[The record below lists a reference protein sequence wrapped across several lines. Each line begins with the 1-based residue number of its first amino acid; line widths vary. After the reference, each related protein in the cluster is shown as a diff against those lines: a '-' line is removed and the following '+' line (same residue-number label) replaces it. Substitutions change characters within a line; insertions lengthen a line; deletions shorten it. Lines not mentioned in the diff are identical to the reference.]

1 LGSGSSPKI
10 TSNEAVSTRGGHKI
24 KTFLLALLAC
34 SLWKSELGAQTPF
47 YQGAT
52 VTIRV
57 GFTAGGAFDVWA
69 RIIAHHLGKYIPG
82 NPTFVV
88 QNMTGGGSAI
98 AANYVYGV
106 AKPDGLTLGVVS
118 PGLYIQQLSG
128 QKEIKFDWFKY
139 SWIGSPEKTDRI
151 FYIRADTPYKT
162 LLDLRDAAEPP
173 KCAATGLGTAAYY
186 FPRLL
191 QEAFGLKLTM
201 VPGYQGAAD
210 ANLAI
215 ERGEAQCWCG
225 SVQAYFG
232 SEPGRTWAKT
242 GFVRVLTQGGQKRHP
257 NLSNVPTV
265 WELMDKSKV
274 GELHRRIAKI
284 FVLPDEMGRPFFGP
298 PGIPADRLK
307 ALRDGFV
314 KMMKDP
320 DVIADAKSKGLEPSL
335 MTAEEVEALGREIGT
350 VPPDLIERMKPLLEK

>member
-1 LGSGSSPKI
+1 MNRVSSQ
-10 TSNEAVSTRGGHKI
+10 RGRKI

-34 SLWKSELGAQTPF
+34 SLWKSEVGAQTPF

-88 QNMTGGGSAI
+88 QNMTGGGSMI
-98 AANYVYGV
+98 AANYVYSV

-191 QEAFGLKLTM
+191 QEAFGLKLAV

-215 ERGEAQCWCG
+215 ERGEMQCWCG

-274 GELHRRIAKI
+274 SELHRRIAKI

-307 ALRDGFV
+307 ALREGFV

>member
-1 LGSGSSPKI
+1 MQWL
-10 TSNEAVSTRGGHKI
+10 
-24 KTFLLALLAC
+24 LLALIALP
-34 SLWKSELGAQTPF
+34 LWSSQARAQTPF
-47 YQGAT
+47 YQGQT

-69 RIIAHHLGKYIPG
+69 RLIGHYLGRYIPG

-88 QNMTGGGSAI
+88 QNMTGGGSMI
-98 AANYVYGV
+98 AANYVYSV

-128 QKEIKFDWFKY
+128 HKEVKFDWFKY

-151 FYIRADTPYKT
+151 FYIRADTPFKT
-162 LLDLRDAAEPP
+162 LLDMRNAVEPP

-191 QEAFGLKLTM
+191 QEAFALKLTM

-225 SVQAYFG
+225 SIQAYFG

-242 GFVRVLTQGGQKRHP
+242 GFVRVLTQGGQERHASLP
-257 NLSNVPTV
+257 DVPTV
-265 WELMDKSKV
+265 WEFMNKEKTPDLY
-274 GELHRRIAKI
+274 RRIAKI

-298 PGIPADRLK
+298 PGIPAERLK
-307 ALRDGFV
+307 ILRDGFA
-314 KMMKDP
+314 KMMKNP
-320 DVIADAKSKGLEPSL
+320 EVIADAKSKGLEPSL
-335 MTAEEVEALGREIGT
+335 MTGEQIEGLGREIGT
-350 VPPDLIERMKPLLEK
+350 IPAEVLERMKPLLEK

>member
-1 LGSGSSPKI
+1 MGIRLFSMR
-10 TSNEAVSTRGGHKI
+10 VHCGGAMRK
-24 KTFLLALLAC
+24 FLLGLAIC
-34 SLWKSELGAQTPF
+34 LVAASNAPAQTPF
-47 YQGAT
+47 YQGKT

-57 GFTAGGAFDVWA
+57 GFSPGGAFDVWA
-69 RIIAHHLGKYIPG
+69 RLIAAHIGKYIPG

-88 QNMTGGGSAI
+88 QNMTGGGSMI

-118 PGLYIQQLSG
+118 PGIYIQQISG
-128 QKEIKFDWFKY
+128 NKEVRFDWFKY

-162 LLDLRDAAEPP
+162 LEDLRNAVEPP
-173 KCAATGLGTAAYY
+173 KCGATGIGTAAYY
-186 FPRLL
+186 FPRFL
-191 QEAFGLKLTM
+191 QDAFGLKLTM

-215 ERGEAQCWCG
+215 EKGEVQCWCG

-257 NLSNVPTV
+257 NLPDVPTV
-265 WELMDKSKV
+265 WELFDKHKT

-284 FVLPDEMGRPFFGP
+284 LVLPDEMGRPFFGP

-307 ALRDGFV
+307 TLREGFV
-314 KMMKDP
+314 KMMADP
-320 DVIADAKSKGLEPSL
+320 DVIAEAKKKGLEPSL
-335 MTAEEVEALGREIGT
+335 MTGEDVEALGREIGT
-350 VPPDLIERMKPLLEK
+350 VPPEVIQKIKPLLEK

>member
-1 LGSGSSPKI
+1 MNPVLTRRGHNI
-10 TSNEAVSTRGGHKI
+10 RTS
-24 KTFLLALLAC
+24 LLALLIC
-34 SLWKSELGAQTPF
+34 SLWRSELDAQTPF

-52 VTIRV
+52 VSIRV

-69 RIIAHHLGKYIPG
+69 RIIGHHLGKYIPG

-88 QNMTGGGSAI
+88 QNMTGGGSMI
-98 AANYVYGV
+98 AANYVYSV

-128 QKEIKFDWFKY
+128 HKEIKFDWFKY
-139 SWIGSPEKTDRI
+139 SWIGSPEKTDRV
-151 FYIRADTPYKT
+151 FYIRADAPYKT

-191 QEAFGLKLTM
+191 QEAFGLKLVV

-215 ERGEAQCWCG
+215 ERGEMQCWCG

-265 WELMDKSKV
+265 WEYMDKQKTS
-274 GELHRRIAKI
+274 ELHRRIAKI

-307 ALRDGFV
+307 ALREGFV

-320 DVIADAKSKGLEPSL
+320 DVIADAKSKGLEPGL
-335 MTAEEVEALGREIGT
+335 MTAEEVEGLGREIGT
-350 VPPDLIERMKPLLEK
+350 VPADLIERMKPLLEK

>member
-1 LGSGSSPKI
+1 MKGIYFAVLAVLAWSSQLP
-10 TSNEAVSTRGGHKI
+10 
-24 KTFLLALLAC
+24 
-34 SLWKSELGAQTPF
+34 AQTHF
-47 YQGAT
+47 YEGKT

-69 RIIAHHLGKYIPG
+69 RTIAAHLGKYIPG

-88 QNMTGGGSAI
+88 QNMTGGGSMI

-106 AKPDGLTLGVVS
+106 AKPDGLTLGIVS
-118 PGLYIQQLSG
+118 PGIYIQQLSG
-128 QKEIKFDWFKY
+128 HPEIRFEWFKY
-139 SWIGSPEKTDRI
+139 SWVGSPEKTDRI

-162 LLDLRDAAEPP
+162 LEDLRNAVEPP
-173 KCAATGLGTAAYY
+173 KCGATGLGTAAYY

-191 QEAFGLKLTM
+191 QDAFGLKLAM

-215 ERGEAQCWCG
+215 EKGEVQCWCG

-257 NLSNVPTV
+257 NLPDVPTV
-265 WELMDKSKV
+265 WELMDKHKTSDIY
-274 GELHRRIAKI
+274 RRVAKI

-298 PGIPADRLK
+298 PGMPPDRLK
-307 ALRDGFV
+307 ILRDGFV
-314 KMMKDP
+314 KMMADP
-320 DVIADAKSKGLEPSL
+320 DLITEAKKKGLEPSL
-335 MTAEEVEALGREIGT
+335 MTGEEVEALGREIGT
-350 VPPDLIERMKPLLEK
+350 VPPEVLQRMKPMLEK

>member
-1 LGSGSSPKI
+1 MKI
-10 TSNEAVSTRGGHKI
+10 L
-24 KTFLLALLAC
+24 FLALSAC
-34 SLWKSELGAQTPF
+34 LLWKSDLLAQTPF
-47 YQGAT
+47 YEGKT
-52 VTIRV
+52 VSIRV

-69 RIIAHHLGKYIPG
+69 RLMAQHLTKHVAG

-88 QNMTGGGSAI
+88 QNMTGGGSMI
-98 AANYVYGV
+98 AANYVYSV
-106 AKPDGLTLGVVS
+106 AKPDGLTLGVAS

-128 QKEIKFDWFKY
+128 QKEVQFDWFKY
-139 SWIGSPEKTDRI
+139 SWIGSPEKTDRV

-162 LLDLRDAAEPP
+162 LLDMRDATVPP

-191 QEAFGLKLTM
+191 QEAFGLKLAM
-201 VPGYQGAAD
+201 VPGYPGAAD

-215 ERGEAQCWCG
+215 ERNEAQCWCG

-242 GFVRVLTQGGQKRHP
+242 GFVRVLTQGGQKRHA
-257 NLSNVPTV
+257 NLPNVPTI
-265 WELMDKSKV
+265 WEYMDKEKV
-274 GELHRRIAKI
+274 GEIYRRIAKV
-284 FVLPDEMGRPFFGP
+284 FVIPDEMGRPFFAP

-307 ALRDGFV
+307 ALRDGFA

-335 MTAEEVEALGREIGT
+335 MTGEEIEALGREIGT
-350 VPPDLIERMKPLLEK
+350 VPPELLERMKPLLER

>member
-1 LGSGSSPKI
+1 MKI
-10 TSNEAVSTRGGHKI
+10 LAV
-24 KTFLLALLAC
+24 ALLIC
-34 SLWKSELGAQTPF
+34 LLWDSDLAAQSPF
-47 YQGAT
+47 YQGQT

-69 RIIAHHLGKYIPG
+69 RLIAQYLGKYIPG
-82 NPTFVV
+82 NPSFVV
-88 QNMTGGGSAI
+88 QNMTGGGSMI
-98 AANYVYGV
+98 AANYIYGV

-151 FYIRADTPYKT
+151 FYIRADTPHKT
-162 LLDLRDAAEPP
+162 LLDLRDAAEPA
-173 KCAATGLGTAAYY
+173 KCGATGLGTAAYY

-191 QEAFGLKLTM
+191 QEAFGLKLAM
-201 VPGYQGAAD
+201 VPGYKGAAD

-215 ERGEAQCWCG
+215 ERGEVQCWCG

-242 GFVRVLTQGGQKRHP
+242 GFVRVLTQGGQTRHS
-257 NLSNVPTV
+257 NLRNIPTV
-265 WELMDKSKV
+265 WEYMDKEKTSD
-274 GELHRRIAKI
+274 LHRRIAKI

-307 ALRDGFV
+307 TLRAGFA
-314 KMMKDP
+314 KMMKNP

-335 MTAEEVEALGREIGT
+335 MTGEEVEALGREIGT
-350 VPPDLIERMKPLLEK
+350 VPPEILERMKPLLEK

>member
-1 LGSGSSPKI
+1 MKRW
-10 TSNEAVSTRGGHKI
+10 VV
-24 KTFLLALLAC
+24 TFVACLLWI
-34 SLWKSELGAQTPF
+34 SDVGAQAPF
-47 YQGAT
+47 YQGKT

-57 GFTAGGAFDVWA
+57 GFSAGGAFDVWA
-69 RIIAHHLGKYIPG
+69 RIIAQYIGKYIPG

-88 QNMTGGGSAI
+88 QNMTGGGSMI
-98 AANYVYGV
+98 AANYVYSV

-118 PGLYIQQLSG
+118 PGIYIQQLSG
-128 QKEIKFDWFKY
+128 HPEVRFEWFKY

-162 LLDLRDAAEPP
+162 LEDLRNAVEPP
-173 KCAATGLGTAAYY
+173 KCGATGLGTAAYY
-186 FPRLL
+186 FPRFL
-191 QEAFGLKLTM
+191 QDAFGLKLAM

-215 ERGEAQCWCG
+215 EKGEIQCWCG

-257 NLSNVPTV
+257 NLREVPTV
-265 WELMDKSKV
+265 WELMDKHKT
-274 GELHRRIAKI
+274 GELHRRVAKI

-298 PGIPADRLK
+298 PGMPVDRLK
-307 ALRDGFV
+307 ILREGFV
-314 KMMKDP
+314 KMMADP
-320 DVIADAKSKGLEPSL
+320 EMIAEAKKKGLEPSL
-335 MTAEEVEALGREIGT
+335 MTGEEVEALGREIGT
-350 VPPDLIERMKPLLEK
+350 VPPEVMQKMKPLLEN